1 MRFTQGVIGGGEM
14 RRGVLVLLALL
25 FGNVCVAQDG
35 NVTLIANIA
44 GRRVTSLNGAWHYI
58 VDPYETGLG
67 ARYFEDR
74 GPRKESELI
83 EYDFAASP
91 TLNVPGDWNSQR
103 ETLFFYEGPVWYER
117 KFEYKRTQNRR
128 VFLHFGAANYR
139 ARVYLNGKKL
149 GEHEGGFTPFD
160 FEATGVIAD
169 GENSVVVEV
178 DNTSRAD
185 AVPALSTDWWN
196 YGGLTREVMLVEVPA
211 DFIENYRVQ
220 LGKSTPSD
228 IVGWVQVNGK
238 EAAQKVTI
246 EIPAAGVR
254 QAVNTGAGGRGEFR
268 FAVNVEKWSPE
279 HPRLYHVSLS
289 TPEDRVED
297 EIGFRTIETRGTE
310 ILLNGKPIFLRG
322 ISMHEEAPIRGGRA
336 YSEEDDRTLLSRA
349 KELNCNF
356 ARLAHYPYNE
366 GMARAA
372 DKMGVLL
379 WEEVPVYWGIAF
391 ENPNT
396 LQAAESQMK
405 ELIAR
410 DQNRASV
417 ILWSLSNETRPG
429 AARLE
434 FLKKL
439 GDYTRSLDSTRLITS
454 AMDSADRTAP
464 QLRTINDAL
473 GEYLDVLGVNEY
485 LGWYEGKP
493 EDADRMQWE
502 NKSDKPVIISEF
514 GGEALAGKHGDVSA
528 RWTEESQANLYE
540 HQLRMMSQI
549 PGLAGMSPWLLVDF
563 RSPRRQLPGLQDY
576 YNRKGL
582 ISNRGQKKQAF
593 FVLQKYYAERAKTGN

>member
-1 MRFTQGVIGGGEM
+1 MRLGIL
-14 RRGVLVLLALL
+14 VLVAVFVGSVCMAQERSTPLI
-25 FGNVCVAQDG
+25 GN
-35 NVTLIANIA
+35 LA
-44 GRRVTSLNGAWHYI
+44 GRRATRLDGPWHYI
-58 VDPYETGLG
+58 VDPYESGLG
-67 ARYFEDR
+67 ARYYEDR
-74 GPRKESELI
+74 NPHKESELV

-91 TLNVPGDWNSQR
+91 VLSVPGDWNSQR
-103 ETLFFYEGPVWYER
+103 ESLFFYEGPVWYER
-117 KFEYKRTQNRR
+117 KFEYKTARNRR
-128 VFLHFGAANYR
+128 VFLYFGAANYR

-160 FEATGVIAD
+160 FEVTDTIAD
-169 GENSVVVEV
+169 GQNSVVVEV
-178 DNTSRAD
+178 DNTRRAE

-196 YGGLTREVMLVEVPA
+196 YGGLTRDVMLVEVPA
-211 DFIENYRVQ
+211 NFIENYRVQ
-220 LGKSTPSD
+220 LEKSAPNE
-228 IVGWVQVNGK
+228 IAGWVQVNGGR
-238 EAAQKVTI
+238 AAQKVTV
-246 EIPAAGVR
+246 EISGAGIR
-254 QAVNTGAGGRGEFR
+254 HQVNTDAAGRGEFR
-268 FAVNVEKWSPE
+268 LGANVEKWSPE
-279 HPRLYHVSLS
+279 HPKLYRVSIS
-289 TPEDRVED
+289 TAEDRVAE
-297 EIGFRTIETRGTE
+297 EIGFRVIETRGKE

-336 YSEEDDRTLLSRA
+336 NSEEDGRTLLSWA
-349 KELNCNF
+349 KELGCNF

-366 GMARAA
+366 GMARLA
-372 DKMGVLL
+372 DKMGILL

-396 LQAAESQMK
+396 LQAAKSQMN

-439 GDYTRSLDSTRLITS
+439 ADYTRSLDSTRLITS
-454 AMDSADRTAP
+454 AMDSADRTGP
-464 QLRTINDAL
+464 RLRTINDAL

-485 LGWYEGKP
+485 LGWYEGRP
-493 EDADRMQWE
+493 EDADHMQW
-502 NKSDKPVIISEF
+502 KSKYDKPVIVSEF
-514 GGEALAGKHGDVSA
+514 GGEALAEKHGDTNT
-528 RWTEESQANLYE
+528 RWTEESQADLYE
-540 HQLRMMSQI
+540 HQLRMMNQI

-582 ISNRGQKKQAF
+582 ISDQGHRKQAF
-593 FVLQKYYAERAKTGN
+593 FVLRKFYAERAKAAN